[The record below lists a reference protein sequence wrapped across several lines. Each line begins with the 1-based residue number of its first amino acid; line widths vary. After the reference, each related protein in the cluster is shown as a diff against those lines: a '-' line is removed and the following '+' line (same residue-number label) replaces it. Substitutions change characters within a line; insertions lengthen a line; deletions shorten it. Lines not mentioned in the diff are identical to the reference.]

1 MTLNERRGMP
11 IWKRIVWVI
20 IMLLVFSVNVLLITL
35 FFLFVVEAE
44 DFLYGSL
51 TGLVLLAIQLL
62 GVIFAFYISTIDMST
77 NYKVLW
83 IFLITLVPYFF
94 IIIYLLNSTSR
105 KYSKKKRDKI
115 FNAMSKFHV
124 LKDYDLSD
132 LTKTDRNIINVLEDD
147 LYAPVYRNTK
157 FVFFKD
163 ALDKFKDMLIE
174 FEKAKHYIL
183 IESFILRSGYLMDEV
198 IKVLDKKGNEGVKI
212 YILYDSVG
220 SIGVSRKLIN
230 RLALIPNCS
239 INNYEP
245 LGMSLNLLVN
255 YRDHRK
261 ITVIDGLIS
270 YCGGDNFSDEYIH
283 KVERFG
289 FWRDNCGKY
298 IGEATNTFVYLFSS
312 MWYVSTGDELKLDYM
327 PNYEIY
333 NDRNVIIPFGD
344 GPSNSV
350 DTAYNLFASLF
361 MNAQEKIYISTP
373 YFIVDDSMINLL
385 WMKAKSGVD
394 VRILMPGIPDKKL
407 VYWMG
412 EANYRKLLIAGVK
425 IYEFKP
431 GFNHAKNIIIDSKY
445 AFIGTVN
452 MDYRSL
458 FLHYECGALI
468 MHDYEIDKMELDFI
482 ESCNTSYLFKY
493 DDWKKRKWYK
503 KLMAFI
509 LNIFGPFF

>member
-147 LYAPVYRNTK
+147 LYAPVYRNTR

-344 GPSNSV
+344 GPSNIV
-350 DTAYNLFASLF
+350 DTAYNLFA
-361 MNAQEKIYISTP
+361 
-373 YFIVDDSMINLL
+373 
-385 WMKAKSGVD
+385 
-394 VRILMPGIPDKKL
+394 
-407 VYWMG
+407 
-412 EANYRKLLIAGVK
+412 
-425 IYEFKP
+425 
-431 GFNHAKNIIIDSKY
+431 
-445 AFIGTVN
+445 
-452 MDYRSL
+452 
-458 FLHYECGALI
+458 
-468 MHDYEIDKMELDFI
+468 
-482 ESCNTSYLFKY
+482 
-493 DDWKKRKWYK
+493 
-503 KLMAFI
+503 
-509 LNIFGPFF
+509 